1 MDTTQATRLQTASNT
16 SLTDTRRV
24 FSYSGGVPHLTI
36 DAKSSGLDCNPIKS
50 GSLLLHVPMVHNYRG
65 MFNSFQG
72 RYSQHSLT
80 INPIDSARTV
90 EKKFHLTADFGF
102 RVLRPLTEIPYTLNP
117 YHDPAFEYF
126 YILHPKILC
135 EFGLE
140 TEIYSNT
147 EGNVGAHWY
156 QACPTCRLKELESED
171 CSQRIYEAGAR
182 GFDTKILADTRA
194 ILADACRSAIAIARR
209 KVAELEGDIQKR
221 MSGEHGRNVRNEI
234 DYIYLKMIH
243 QKVTPQDNTGGVT
256 QMASAIAEAI
266 KGNNAPAP
274 AVMNEQLAALY
285 ARLEQLENEKKSSEA
300 VAVAPTVKTPV
311 EPVETPSE
319 PASEVTFSAGDEVF
333 VDGKPAI
340 VVAKPF
346 GKITVQFADETK
358 ATVTKDEVT
367 LA

>member
-36 DAKSSGLDCNPIKS
+36 DAKSSGLDCNPIKG
-50 GSLLLHVPMVHNYRG
+50 GSLLMHVPMVHGYRG
-65 MFNSFQG
+65 MFNAFQG
-72 RYSQHSLT
+72 KYSQHSLPV
-80 INPIDSARTV
+80 NPIDSARTV

-102 RVLRPLTEIPYTLNP
+102 RVLRPLTAIPYTVQP
-117 YHDPAFEYF
+117 YNDPAIEYF
-126 YILHPKILC
+126 NVLHPAISC
-135 EFGLE
+135 DFGLE
-140 TEIYSNT
+140 TEVYSNT
-147 EGNVGAHWY
+147 EGNVGSHWY

-194 ILADACRSAIAIARR
+194 ILVDACRSAITTAQR
-209 KVAELEGDIQKR
+209 KVAELEGDIQRR

-234 DYIYLKMIH
+234 DYIYLKMLH
-243 QKVTPQDNTGGVT
+243 QKITAQDNTGGVT

-266 KGNNAPAP
+266 KGNNAP
-274 AVMNEQLAALY
+274 VVSNDQLAALY
-285 ARLEQLENEKKSSEA
+285 ARLEQLESEKKTAEA
-300 VAVAPTVKTPV
+300 VAVAPVA
-311 EPVETPSE
+311 ETPSE
-319 PASEVTFSAGDEVF
+319 AVETPVEATPEVTFSAGDEVF

-340 VVAKPF
+340 VIGKPF
-346 GKITVQFADETK
+346 GKITVQFADESK